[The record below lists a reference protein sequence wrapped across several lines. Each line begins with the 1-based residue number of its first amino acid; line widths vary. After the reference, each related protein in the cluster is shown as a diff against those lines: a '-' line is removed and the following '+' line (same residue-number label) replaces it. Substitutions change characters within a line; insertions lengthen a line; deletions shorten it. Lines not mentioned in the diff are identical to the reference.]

1 MKNYS
6 LGNRIRNLRLKHNL
20 SQEQLAL
27 RADIT
32 TAYLGQIERDEKNP
46 TVKLIEKIANAL
58 NMSLSELFSDQ
69 KFDNECTDEILNDIV
84 FELSYLSIEEKQE
97 VLQIIRHILRFKLI

>member
-6 LGNRIRNLRLKHNL
+6 IGNRIRSLRLKHNL

-46 TVKLIEKIANAL
+46 TIKLIEKIANAL
-58 NMSLSELFSDQ
+58 NLSLSELFSDQ
-69 KFDNECTDEILNDIV
+69 KIDNEDSDEIINNII
-84 FELSYLSIEEKQE
+84 FELSDLSIEEKQE
-97 VLQIIRHILRFKLI
+97 ILQIIKHVLKLKSI

>member
-1 MKNYS
+1 M
-6 LGNRIRNLRLKHNL
+6 RLKHNL

-69 KFDNECTDEILNDIV
+69 KFDNECTDEILNDII

-97 VLQIIRHILRFKLI
+97 VLQIIRHILKFKLI

>member
-1 MKNYS
+1 MNNYS
-6 LGNRIRNLRLKHNL
+6 LGNRIRNLRLKYSL

-58 NMSLSELFSDQ
+58 NLSLSELFSDQ
-69 KFDNECTDEILNDIV
+69 KIDNEDTDEILNSII
-84 FELSYLSIEEKQE
+84 FELNDLSEEEKEE
-97 VLQIIRHILRFKLI
+97 VLQIIRHILKLRSL

>member
-1 MKNYS
+1 MNNYS
-6 LGNRIRNLRLKHNL
+6 LGNRIRYLRLKHNL

-69 KFDNECTDEILNDIV
+69 KFDNECTDEILNDII

-97 VLQIIRHILRFKLI
+97 VLQIIRHILKFKLI

>member
-97 VLQIIRHILRFKLI
+97 VLQIIRLILKFKLI

>member
-6 LGNRIRNLRLKHNL
+6 LGNRIRNLRFKHNL

-69 KFDNECTDEILNDIV
+69 KFDNECTDEILNDII

-97 VLQIIRHILRFKLI
+97 VLQIIRHILKFKLV